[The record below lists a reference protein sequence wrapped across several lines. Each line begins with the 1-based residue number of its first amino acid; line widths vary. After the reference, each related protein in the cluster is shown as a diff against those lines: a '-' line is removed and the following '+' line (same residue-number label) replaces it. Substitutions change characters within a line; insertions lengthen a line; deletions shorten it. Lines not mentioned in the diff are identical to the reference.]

1 MGAVDHHGSAVV
13 ILWGCRCGYWRERE
27 AHSVKLTASVRVLV
41 RVLGNLELL
50 GNTLIWSLFQYRLL
64 VADRSAGEKVM
75 SLLVAAMR
83 LLHECLLV
91 LIENVYLMTLSFI
104 RLTLNCVL
112 IMTSRVFLNKP
123 PDILSSDV
131 NLTNV
136 KLMARCL
143 IVFLSELVDCNRC
156 VWVTVHQEI
165 LPKLFGVVIVFSLL
179 VLHVLGHKSSWA
191 RVLFSDIVVAGL
203 KATSN
208 AWLVL
213 FD

>member
-1 MGAVDHHGSAVV
+1 
-13 ILWGCRCGYWRERE
+13 
-27 AHSVKLTASVRVLV
+27 
-41 RVLGNLELL
+41 
-50 GNTLIWSLFQYRLL
+50 
-64 VADRSAGEKVM
+64 M

-156 VWVTVHQEI
+156 V
-165 LPKLFGVVIVFSLL
+165 
-179 VLHVLGHKSSWA
+179 
-191 RVLFSDIVVAGL
+191 
-203 KATSN
+203 
-208 AWLVL
+208 
-213 FD
+213 